1 VAEAQSLAKRIG
13 LTPGKGAVI
22 GVLAVVL
29 VGVIYV
35 QYGSSG
41 EATLVVDAGPAE
53 AIVPAA
59 QAEEQALPATPPPT
73 AEVPEATAP
82 APAAQEQNAVTADAV
97 TAEFDESKWKS
108 PELTMVVAYDPFA
121 LPSAFPQPVRTADG
135 GQVVDGG
142 DVSGADA
149 EAAAAKLAEA
159 IESLQSELRALQERG
174 VHVIINGRDQYVAMI
189 GDRTV
194 HVGDEI
200 NGFTV
205 TAIEADGVRVERKL
219 DE

>member
-1 VAEAQSLAKRIG
+1 LAKRIG
-13 LTPGKGAVI
+13 LTPGKGAII
-22 GVLAVVL
+22 GVLAVAL
-29 VGVIYV
+29 VGVVYI
-35 QYGSSG
+35 QYGSSD
-41 EATLVVDAGPAE
+41 EAAPVVDALPAE
-53 AIVPAA
+53 APAPPA
-59 QAEEQALPATPPPT
+59 QAAAQALPATPPQTTDVLETT
-73 AEVPEATAP
+73 APEAVT
-82 APAAQEQNAVTADAV
+82 QQQNAVTAGAV

-142 DVSGADA
+142 EVSGADA

-159 IESLQSELRALQERG
+159 IEDLQTKLRALQERG

-219 DE
+219 EE

>member
-1 VAEAQSLAKRIG
+1 
-13 LTPGKGAVI
+13 
-22 GVLAVVL
+22 VVL
-29 VGVIYV
+29 VGVIYM
-35 QYGSSG
+35 QYGPSD
-41 EATLVVDAGPAE
+41 EATVLVDAGPAE

-59 QAEEQALPATPPPT
+59 QPVSQAIPATPPPT
-73 AEVPEATAP
+73 TDVPEATAP
-82 APAAQEQNAVTADAV
+82 TAVPQQQNAVTAEAV

-135 GQVVDGG
+135 GQVVEGG
-142 DVSGADA
+142 EVSGADA

-174 VHVIINGRDQYVAMI
+174 VHVIINGRDEYVAMI

-200 NGFTV
+200 DYGFRV
-205 TAIEADGVRVERKL
+205 TAIDADGVRVERKL